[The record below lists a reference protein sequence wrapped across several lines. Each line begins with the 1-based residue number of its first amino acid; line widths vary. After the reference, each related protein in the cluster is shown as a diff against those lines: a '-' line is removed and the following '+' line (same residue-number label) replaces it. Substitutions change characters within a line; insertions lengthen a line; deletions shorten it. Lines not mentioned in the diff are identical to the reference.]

1 MKISYLLQRVLNM
14 NYRAM
19 LDKIGSIHRKTGRSR
34 LAIFWDMDEEEEW
47 QCECAAQY
55 GEG

>member
-34 LAIFWDMDEEEEW
+34 LAIFWDMR
-47 QCECAAQY
+47 A
-55 GEG
+55 